1 VREEKPRRRFMV
13 KRAVFLSLL
22 AAVGLQGC
30 YYYVGP
36 PAAVV
41 APAPAVS
48 SYDMAWDNALRAAG
62 ETGIEITSADRGTG
76 TILGRRGPT
85 DVTITVLR
93 QSDGRIRVEMDF
105 RGNRSRTD
113 RVADDFYRAYDRTM
127 GRR

>member
-1 VREEKPRRRFMV
+1 MLR
-13 KRAVFLSLL
+13 RAVFMLLL

-30 YYYVGP
+30 YFYVGP

-41 APAPAVS
+41 GTAPTVS
-48 SYDMAWDNALRAAG
+48 SYDMAWDSALRAAG
-62 ETGIEITSADRGTG
+62 ETGIEITSADRGSG
-76 TILGRRGPT
+76 TILGRREPI

-93 QSDGRIRVEMDF
+93 QHDGKIRVEMDF

-113 RVADDFYRAYDRTM
+113 RVADDFYRAYDRYM